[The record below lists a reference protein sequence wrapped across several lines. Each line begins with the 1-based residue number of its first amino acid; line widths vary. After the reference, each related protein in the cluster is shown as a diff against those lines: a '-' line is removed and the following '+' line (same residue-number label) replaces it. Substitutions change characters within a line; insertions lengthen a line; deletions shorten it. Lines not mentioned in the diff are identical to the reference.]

1 LSHGHDKAGS
11 AHEEIDHSAH
21 AGMEMDHGP
30 SAAPVAEL
38 NRLAASATNHCLTGC
53 VIGEVTGMT
62 IATALGWG
70 DVASIALAVAL
81 AFLFGYSLTS
91 LPLVRARLPLAAIV
105 PIALAADTVSITIME
120 VIDNGFMLLVPGAME
135 AGLGDFRF
143 WAPLLG
149 GFVIA
154 WPFAFAV
161 NRTMIRRGK
170 GHAVVHQYHGH

>member
-1 LSHGHDKAGS
+1 VSH
-11 AHEEIDHSAH
+11 AHEDARAGGHAAPDHSA
-21 AGMEMDHGP
+21 P
-30 SAAPVAEL
+30 AAAEL
-38 NRLAASATNHCLTGC
+38 NRLATSATNHCLTGC
-53 VIGEVTGMT
+53 VIGEVTGMM

-91 LPLVRARLPLAAIV
+91 LPLLRARLAFAAIV
-105 PIALAADTVSITIME
+105 PIALAADTVSIAIME
-120 VIDNGFMLLVPGAME
+120 LIDNGFMLLVPGAME

-161 NRTMIRRGK
+161 NRAMIRRGK
-170 GHAVVHQYHGH
+170 GHAVVHEYHEH

>member
-1 LSHGHDKAGS
+1 MTLNDIHDAEAHGGHT
-11 AHEEIDHSAH
+11 E
-21 AGMEMDHGP
+21 MEMERG
-30 SAAPVAEL
+30 APATAPADL

-53 VIGEVTGMT
+53 VIGEVMGMM

-81 AFLFGYSLTS
+81 AFFFGYSLTS
-91 LPLVRARLPLAAIV
+91 LPLLRAGLAFAAIV
-105 PIALAADTVSITIME
+105 PIALAADTISIAIME
-120 VIDNGFMLLVPGAME
+120 LIDNGFMLLIPGAME
-135 AGLGDFRF
+135 AELGDLRF

-161 NRTMIRRGK
+161 NRAMIRRGK
-170 GHAVVHQYHGH
+170 GHAVVHEYHGH

>member
-1 LSHGHDKAGS
+1 VHEQATTDHG
-11 AHEEIDHSAH
+11 AH
-21 AGMEMDHGP
+21 A
-30 SAAPVAEL
+30 AAPREL
-38 NRLAASATNHCLTGC
+38 NRLATSATNQCQTGC
-53 VIGEVTGMT
+53 VNCEVTGMM

-91 LPLVRARLPLAAIV
+91 LPLVRARLPFAAIV
-105 PIALAADTVSITIME
+105 PIALAADTVSIAIME
-120 VIDNGFMLLVPGAME
+120 VIDNGFMLVVPGAME

-161 NRTMIRRGK
+161 NKAMIRRGK
-170 GHAVVHQYHGH
+170 GHAVVHEYHAH

>member
-1 LSHGHDKAGS
+1 VARDHTASHA
-11 AHEEIDHSAH
+11 AHVEQS
-21 AGMEMDHGP
+21 
-30 SAAPVAEL
+30 L

-91 LPLVRARLPLAAIV
+91 LPLIRSGLALGAIV
-105 PIALAADTVSITIME
+105 PIALAADTVSIAIME
-120 VIDNGFMLLVPGAME
+120 LIDNATMLLVPGAME
-135 AGLGDFRF
+135 AGLTDFRF
-143 WAPLLG
+143 WVPLLG

-170 GHAVVHQYHGH
+170 GHAVVHEYHH

>member
-1 LSHGHDKAGS
+1 MSNAHSHGR
-11 AHEEIDHSAH
+11 HSGHAQSGMEHPAH
-21 AGMEMDHGP
+21 A
-30 SAAPVAEL
+30 AAPGEL

-62 IATALGWG
+62 IATALGWS
-70 DVASIALAVAL
+70 DLPSIALAVGL

-91 LPLVRARLPLAAIV
+91 LPLLRARLPLAAIV
-105 PIALAADTVSITIME
+105 PIALAADTISIAIME
-120 VIDNGFMLLVPGAME
+120 LIDNGFMLLVPGAME
-135 AGLGDFRF
+135 AGLGDLRF

-149 GFVIA
+149 GFAIA

-170 GHAVVHQYHGH
+170 GHAVVHQYHH

>member
-1 LSHGHDKAGS
+1 MSH
-11 AHEEIDHSAH
+11 AHEDARARGHVAPEHSLH
-21 AGMEMDHGP
+21 TP
-30 SAAPVAEL
+30 AAAEL
-38 NRLAASATNHCLTGC
+38 NRLATSATNHCLAGC
-53 VIGEVTGMT
+53 VIGEVTGMM

-91 LPLVRARLPLAAIV
+91 LPLLRARLALAAIV
-105 PIALAADTVSITIME
+105 PIALAADTVSIAIME
-120 VIDNGFMLLVPGAME
+120 VIDNGFILVVPGAME
-135 AGLGDFRF
+135 AGLADFRF

-161 NRTMIRRGK
+161 NRAMIRRGK
-170 GHAVVHQYHGH
+170 GHAVVHQYHEH